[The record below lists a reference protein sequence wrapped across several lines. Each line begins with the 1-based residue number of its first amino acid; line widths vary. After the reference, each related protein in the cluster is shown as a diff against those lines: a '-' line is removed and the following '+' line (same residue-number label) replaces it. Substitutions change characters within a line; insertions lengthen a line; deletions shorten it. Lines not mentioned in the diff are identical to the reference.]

1 MTTILG
7 IEIEHLPHAAVR
19 VTLPDERVLYF
30 DPFKLAMNY
39 RDAAMVFISHEHFD
53 HCSIEDLKKIC
64 TPQTVVFCPADCQN
78 KLSSLTLKHVTLVRP
93 GQKIKIGEI
102 LIETVPAY
110 NTNKKFHL
118 KEQEWVGYIV
128 TVPGAEGPKRV
139 YHCGDTDYIPEM
151 NQLKDIDIACMGVG
165 GTYGM
170 TAEEAAKAV
179 NSFKP
184 KVAIPMHYG
193 VIVGTP
199 EDGKRFKELVQHSRV
214 EVI

>member
-1 MTTILG
+1 MATILG
-7 IEIEHLPHAAVR
+7 ITIEHLQHATIR
-19 VTLPDERVLYF
+19 ITTPSEQVLYF
-30 DPFKLAMNY
+30 DPFKIPMNY
-39 RDAAMVFISHEHFD
+39 HDAAMVFISHEHFD
-53 HCSIEDLKKIC
+53 HCSIEDLKKIV

-78 KLSSLTLKHVTLVRP
+78 KLSSLTIKHVTLVKP
-93 GQKIKIGEI
+93 GQKIKIGDL

-128 TVPGAEGPKRV
+128 TVPGPEGPKRV

-151 NQLKDIDIACMGVG
+151 DHFKDIDIACMGVG

-199 EDGKRFKELVQHSRV
+199 QDGERFKGLVQHSRV